1 MRNVHMPSLERFE
14 AGAPADEIEISPAM
28 LAAGA
33 AVLADIYDDGVDW
46 LTEDR
51 ARRVYEAM
59 ASRAPLKA
67 ATQIRKLHLPNV

>member
-1 MRNVHMPSLERFE
+1 MNDVYLPSLDPVE

-46 LTEDR
+46 LTEDQIEINDAVRYLITAR
-51 ARRVYEAM
+51 AEA
-59 ASRAPLKA
+59 RCIP
-67 ATQIRKLHLPNV
+67 